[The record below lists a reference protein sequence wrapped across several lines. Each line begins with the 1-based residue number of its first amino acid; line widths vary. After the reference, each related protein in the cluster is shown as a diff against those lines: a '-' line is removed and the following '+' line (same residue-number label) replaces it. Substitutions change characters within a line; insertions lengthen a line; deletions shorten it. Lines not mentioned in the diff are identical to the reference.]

1 MSFRGGGLDVYQRA
15 TSGVTQNEILDK
27 DARIK
32 YPMDWSRD
40 GRYIVEEVQD
50 PKTGADIWLLPL
62 FGDRKAFP
70 YLHSEFNESFA
81 KLSPN
86 GQWLAYVSDESKRNE
101 VYVRT
106 FPNPGGKWQVS
117 TNGGSFP
124 VWSRNEKE
132 LYFLGGDNKLMAV
145 ELKGGDNFDRGP
157 PKPLFDARIAADTA
171 FDVSRDGRFLIPI
184 IAEQAG
190 IAPIQVVINWAVELK
205 KF

>member
-1 MSFRGGGLDVYQRA
+1 VYQRA

-117 TNGGSFP
+117 TNGAARRGLHHVGARRGSCFSASARLRRP
-124 VWSRNEKE
+124 RRGHRAHAHDTSRS
-132 LYFLGGDNKLMAV
+132 
-145 ELKGGDNFDRGP
+145 P
-157 PKPLFDARIAADTA
+157 
-171 FDVSRDGRFLIPI
+171 
-184 IAEQAG
+184 
-190 IAPIQVVINWAVELK
+190 
-205 KF
+205 